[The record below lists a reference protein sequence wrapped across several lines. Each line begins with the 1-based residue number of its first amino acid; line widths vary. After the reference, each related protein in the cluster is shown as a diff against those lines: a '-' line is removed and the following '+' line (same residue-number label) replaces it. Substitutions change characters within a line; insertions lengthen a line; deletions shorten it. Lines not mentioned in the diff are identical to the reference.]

1 MQNDRTPQNQQLAAA
16 LDTRTK
22 NPRVGLDTSPTVLF
36 FNMLESL
43 CRRNPVVVP
52 RLFLI
57 NRQTADQSISRSVD
71 QLLSC

>member
-22 NPRVGLDTSPTVLF
+22 NPRVGSGFSLNILS

-52 RLFLI
+52 CLR
-57 NRQTADQSISRSVD
+57 ADPEH
-71 QLLSC
+71 